1 MYKRPNKFSSTIAVA
16 FEMLYSSFLVAFI
29 VVGVL
34 ADEDLLLNSNSTFDD
49 RIIGGGDATVGQ
61 FPYQVSLRDNNSTEH
76 FCGGSIITK
85 RFVLTAAHC
94 TDLESSKPQNVRVV
108 VGAHR
113 MSSGGTHYTV
123 DKILKHPGYG
133 PIDSSNDISIVRT
146 THPIKYSALVRPI
159 ALPTTDLPI
168 DGGLPVIVSGWG
180 KINVSFLFWEKIS
193 FQYILH

>member
-1 MYKRPNKFSSTIAVA
+1 
-16 FEMLYSSFLVAFI
+16 MLHFSFLAVFI
-29 VVGVL
+29 IGVI
-34 ADEDLLLNSNSTFDD
+34 ADEESLSNSNSTYED

-85 RFVLTAAHC
+85 RFILTAAHC

-113 MSSGGTHYTV
+113 VSSGGTHYTV

-133 PIDSSNDISIVRT
+133 PIDLSNDISIVRT

-159 ALPTTDLPI
+159 TLPTTDLPV

-180 KINVSFLFWEKIS
+180 KNPCEFSFSGKHSYFNIFCARNIIFFSKFMEEWRL
-193 FQYILH
+193 